1 LDFFSVSGA
10 RSGEQL
16 LNMIDMCTV
25 FSVGKDKDCSVFRSL
40 FSLEPDKQEVLKLA
54 LESLRTAA
62 VGRQISNQSKE
73 AGVRDLRN
81 TMFHD
86 FLTLDTRSFQ
96 ALVTCATQLL
106 ESVRVVV
113 SCIRGEHRSDFIDE
127 ALAEIAGM
135 LKRDLIVAKLS
146 EDEREVLHRQNKQ
159 MLEELELMQL
169 EKRAMKEKL
178 GRKFDSLA
186 VCLKTDI
193 QDDILKPGNEIG
205 SGAHG
210 TVCRVRYRGQ
220 TLAVKLFHSKE
231 AQSKAMRRELN
242 SLMALTHS
250 SIVRMF
256 YTVYETLDDRRALRA
271 PLGYAMEIMAR
282 SANDKLN
289 CTLSQLLCIFEQV
302 ANALTFAHEQNVV
315 HFDVKPENI
324 LLDDACAVAKLCDF
338 GCAITLHTTA
348 SMTFSESG
356 MSGKIR
362 GTIFYMAPEAYHGI
376 ITDHEKAKLCDI
388 FSFGK
393 TMWKLLHQ
401 SEDLDPFSECK
412 VTASVPHALKHL
424 VEQCTQK
431 PQSAR
436 PQSMSEVLKQ
446 LHVIQASE
454 GAPS

>member
-1 LDFFSVSGA
+1 
-10 RSGEQL
+10 
-16 LNMIDMCTV
+16 MIDMCTA

-40 FSLEPDKQEVLKLA
+40 FSVEPDKQQALTLA

-62 VGRQISNQSKE
+62 AGRQISNQSKE

-86 FLTLDTRSFQ
+86 FLTLDTQSFQ
-96 ALVTCATQLL
+96 ALVACATQLL
-106 ESVRVVV
+106 DSVRVVV

-127 ALAEIAGM
+127 ALAEIAG
-135 LKRDLIVAKLS
+135 LSKRDLIVTMLS
-146 EDEREVLHRQNKQ
+146 EDEREVLHQQNKQ

-169 EKRAMKEKL
+169 EKQALKEKL

-193 QDDILKPGNEIG
+193 QDDMLIPGNEIG

-210 TVCRVRYRGQ
+210 TVYRVRYRGQ
-220 TLAVKLFHSKE
+220 NLAVKLFHSKE
-231 AQSKAMRRELN
+231 KPSKAMRRELN

-256 YTVYETLDDRRALRA
+256 YTVYETVDDRRALRA

-282 SANDKLN
+282 SASGKLN
-289 CTLSQLLCIFEQV
+289 CGLSQLLCIFEQI

-338 GCAITLHTTA
+338 GCARTLHTTA
-348 SMTFSESG
+348 SMTCSDSDI
-356 MSGKIR
+356 SGKFR
-362 GTIFYMAPEAYHGI
+362 GTIFYMAPEAYRGI
-376 ITDHEKAKLCDI
+376 ISDHEKAKLCDI

-401 SEDLDPFSECK
+401 SEDMDPFSEFR

-431 PQSAR
+431 LHSDR
-436 PQSMSEVLKQ
+436 PQSMSEVLKR
-446 LHVIQASE
+446 LRDIFHALDL
-454 GAPS
+454 